1 MNIYYK
7 SSRVGLTPRSFFSH
21 LPLMVIQNKYMLHH
35 STSLSSSTNIRITL
49 YKFLLHFLYKSF
61 HILLKH
67 EYLHA
72 TIIHIYHIFTLNR
85 IFIPFMFKFFLNSY
99 LNCCTYLSSFER
111 LFRFTH
117 GFYIIFQKKNLHVSQ
132 KCTTL
137 AAAKVFLLL

>member
-1 MNIYYK
+1 
-7 SSRVGLTPRSFFSH
+7 
-21 LPLMVIQNKYMLHH
+21 MLHH
-35 STSLSSSTNIRITL
+35 STSLSSSTNIRISL
-49 YKFLLHFLYKSF
+49 YKFLLHFLYKSHCNLLSSTNIHITLYKFSISFLYKSF

-99 LNCCTYLSSFER
+99 LNSCTYLSSFER

-117 GFYIIFQKKNLHVSQ
+117 GFYIIFQKKTLHVSQ